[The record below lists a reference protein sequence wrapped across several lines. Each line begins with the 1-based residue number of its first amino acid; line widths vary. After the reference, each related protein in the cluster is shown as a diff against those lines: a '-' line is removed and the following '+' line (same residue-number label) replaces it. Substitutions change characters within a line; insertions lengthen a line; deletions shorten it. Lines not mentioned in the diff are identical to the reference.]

1 MKHNEILYI
10 SGHQVPDT
18 DSICSAIAYAE
29 LKNRTTDYE
38 AVPIRLGD
46 INQETRFALDYFGVK
61 SPIFRDTMQA
71 QLSEINIDTSYGISP
86 TTTLARATQI
96 IQENHQNSLSIVDDD
111 QKLLGVISL
120 SNITN
125 SYATVWND
133 NILGRSETPL
143 ENIVEVLSGQIVYL
157 PEKPRERSGSIHIHA
172 MDHINEI
179 IAENDIVVVGDRPKA
194 QEESIRI
201 GASVLILTN
210 NAELAEGMEELCK
223 AYRVT
228 VLRTPNSTYST
239 ARLLPQAVPVRFLM
253 TSENLVT
260 FHLSEYLDEVQEI
273 MATTRFRS
281 YPVLDGRDRVVGSI
295 SRYHLINTPKKKI
308 ILVDHN
314 ESTQS
319 VPDLNRAD
327 ILEIIDH
334 HRVANVNTAAPIY
347 FRVMPV
353 GCTST
358 IISQMYFEQGV
369 RPSREAA
376 GMMCSAIISDTLLL
390 RSPTTTDLDRLA
402 LERLAPIA
410 GINVEKYAMEMF
422 RAGTDLTGKDP
433 IDLLTGDVKPFDIE
447 GSKVKVAQVFTL
459 NSDSLK
465 EMEPELIRSMQQLRK
480 EQGLETYLLVVT
492 DIFAE
497 NSLIFIDG
505 AFAEEIAQEFHE
517 KLQDHC
523 FPGIGLLSRKK
534 QLVPKLT
541 AAISRAKEKNR

>member
-1 MKHNEILYI
+1 
-10 SGHQVPDT
+10 
-18 DSICSAIAYAE
+18 
-29 LKNRTTDYE
+29 
-38 AVPIRLGD
+38 
-46 INQETRFALDYFGVK
+46 
-61 SPIFRDTMQA
+61 MQA
-71 QLSEINIDTSYGISP
+71 QLSEIEIDTSYGISP
-86 TTTLARATQI
+86 MTTLARATQI

-111 QKLLGVISL
+111 QKLMGVISL

-125 SYATVWND
+125 SYATIWND
-133 NILGRSETPL
+133 NILGRSDTPL
-143 ENIVEVLSGQIVYL
+143 ENIVEVLSGQVVYL
-157 PEKPRERSGSIHIHA
+157 PEHPRERTGSIHIHA
-172 MDHINEI
+172 MDHINEVI
-179 IAENDIVVVGDRPKA
+179 GENDIVVVGDREKA
-194 QEESIRI
+194 QEETIRI

-210 NAELAEGMEELCK
+210 NAHLAEGMEELCK
-223 AYRVT
+223 TYRVT

-253 TSENLVT
+253 TSEGLVT
-260 FHLSEYLDEVQEI
+260 FHRSEYLDEVREI

-281 YPVLDGRDRVVGSI
+281 YPVLDGQGRVVGSI

-308 ILVDHN
+308 VLVDHN

-334 HRVANVNTAAPIY
+334 HRVANVNTPGPIY

-358 IISQMYFEQGV
+358 IVSQMYFEQGV
-369 RPSREAA
+369 RPSRTAA

-390 RSPTTTDLDRLA
+390 RSPTTTALDRLA

-410 GINVEKYAMEMF
+410 GINIEEYAMEMF

-459 NSDSLK
+459 NSESLVN
-465 EMEPELIRSMQQLRK
+465 MEKTLMETMHQLRRQ
-480 EQGLETYLLVVT
+480 QGLDTYLLVVT

-497 NSLIFIDG
+497 NSLIFVDG
-505 AFAEEIAQEFHE
+505 EHAEEIAEEFHQPL
-517 KLQDHC
+517 KNNSFL
-523 FPGIGLLSRKK
+523 GVGLLSRKK

-541 AAISRAKEKNR
+541 AAIGRAKEKTR

>member
-1 MKHNEILYI
+1 MGGKEILYI

-29 LKNRTTDYE
+29 LKNRTTDYD
-38 AVPIRLGD
+38 AIPIRLGD
-46 INQETRFALDYFGVK
+46 VNQETQFALQYFGVK
-61 SPIFRDTMQA
+61 APAFRDTMQA
-71 QLSEINIDTSYGISP
+71 QLSEIEIDTSYGISP
-86 TTTLARATQI
+86 MTTLARATQI

-111 QKLLGVISL
+111 QKLMGVISL

-125 SYATVWND
+125 SYATIWND
-133 NILGRSETPL
+133 NILGRSDTPL
-143 ENIVEVLSGQIVYL
+143 ENIVEVLSGQVVYL
-157 PEKPRERSGSIHIHA
+157 PEHPRERTGSIHIHA
-172 MDHINEI
+172 MDHINEVI
-179 IAENDIVVVGDRPKA
+179 GENDIVVVGDREKA
-194 QEESIRI
+194 QEETIRI

-210 NAELAEGMEELCK
+210 NAHLAEGMEELCK
-223 AYRVT
+223 TYRVT

-253 TSENLVT
+253 TSEGLVT
-260 FHLSEYLDEVQEI
+260 FHRSEYLDEVREI

-281 YPVLDGRDRVVGSI
+281 YPVLDGQGRVVGSI

-308 ILVDHN
+308 VLVDHN

-334 HRVANVNTAAPIY
+334 HRVANVNTPSPIY

-358 IISQMYFEQGV
+358 IVSQMYFEQGV
-369 RPSREAA
+369 RPSRTAA

-390 RSPTTTDLDRLA
+390 RSPTTTALDRLA

-410 GINVEKYAMEMF
+410 GINIKEYAMEMF

-459 NSDSLK
+459 NSESLVN
-465 EMEPELIRSMQQLRK
+465 MEKTLMETMQQLRRQ
-480 EQGLETYLLVVT
+480 QGLDTYLLVVT

-497 NSLIFIDG
+497 NSLIFVDG
-505 AFAEEIAQEFHE
+505 EHAEEIAEEFHQPL
-517 KLQDHC
+517 KNNSFL
-523 FPGIGLLSRKK
+523 GVGLLSRKK

-541 AAISRAKEKNR
+541 AAIGRAKEKTR

>member
-1 MKHNEILYI
+1 MGGKEILYI

-29 LKNRTTDYE
+29 LKNRTTDYD
-38 AVPIRLGD
+38 AIPIRLGD
-46 INQETRFALDYFGVK
+46 MNQETQFALQYFGVK
-61 SPIFRDTMQA
+61 APAFRDTMQA
-71 QLSEINIDTSYGISP
+71 QLSEIEIDTSYGISP
-86 TTTLARATQI
+86 MTTLARATQI

-111 QKLLGVISL
+111 QKLMGVISL

-125 SYATVWND
+125 SYATIWND
-133 NILGRSETPL
+133 NILGRSDTPL
-143 ENIVEVLSGQIVYL
+143 ENIVEVLSGQVVYL
-157 PEKPRERSGSIHIHA
+157 PEHPRERTGSIHIHA
-172 MDHINEI
+172 MDHINEVI
-179 IAENDIVVVGDRPKA
+179 GENDIVVVGDREKA
-194 QEESIRI
+194 QEETIRI

-210 NAELAEGMEELCK
+210 NAHLAEGMEELCK
-223 AYRVT
+223 TYRVT

-253 TSENLVT
+253 TSEGLVT
-260 FHLSEYLDEVQEI
+260 FHRSEYLDEVREI

-281 YPVLDGRDRVVGSI
+281 YPVLDGQGRVVGSI

-308 ILVDHN
+308 VLVDHN

-334 HRVANVNTAAPIY
+334 HRVANVNTPSPIY

-358 IISQMYFEQGV
+358 IVSQMYFEQGV
-369 RPSREAA
+369 RPSRTAA

-390 RSPTTTDLDRLA
+390 RSPTTTALDCLA

-410 GINVEKYAMEMF
+410 GINIEEYAMEMF

-459 NSDSLK
+459 NSESLVN
-465 EMEPELIRSMQQLRK
+465 MEKTLMETMQQLRRQ
-480 EQGLETYLLVVT
+480 QGLDTYLLVVT

-497 NSLIFIDG
+497 NSLIFVDG
-505 AFAEEIAQEFHE
+505 EHAEEIAEEFHQPL
-517 KLQDHC
+517 KNNSFL
-523 FPGIGLLSRKK
+523 GVGLLSRKK

-541 AAISRAKEKNR
+541 AAIGRAKEKTR

>member
-1 MKHNEILYI
+1 MGGKEILYI

-46 INQETRFALDYFGVK
+46 VNVETQFALNYFGVK
-61 SPIFRDTMQA
+61 PPAFRDTMQA
-71 QLSEINIDTSYGISP
+71 QLSEIDIDTSYGISP
-86 TTTLARATQI
+86 MTTLARATQI

-111 QKLLGVISL
+111 QKLIGVISL

-143 ENIVEVLSGQIVYL
+143 ENIVEVLSGQVVYL
-157 PEKPRERSGSIHIHA
+157 PENPRERTGSIHIHA
-172 MDHINEI
+172 MDHINEVI
-179 IAENDIVVVGDRPKA
+179 GENDIVVVGDRAKA
-194 QEESIRI
+194 QEETIRI
-201 GASVLILTN
+201 GASVIILTN
-210 NAELAEGMEELCK
+210 NAHLAEGMEELCK
-223 AYRVT
+223 TYRVT

-239 ARLLPQAVPVRFLM
+239 ARLLPQAVPVCFLM
-253 TSENLVT
+253 TSEGLVT
-260 FHLSEYLDEVQEI
+260 FHRSEYLDEVREI
-273 MATTRFRS
+273 MASTRFRS
-281 YPVLDGRDRVVGSI
+281 YPVLDGQGRVVGSI

-308 ILVDHN
+308 VLVDHN

-334 HRVANVNTAAPIY
+334 HRVANVNTPSPIY

-390 RSPTTTDLDRLA
+390 RSPTTTALDRLA

-410 GINVEKYAMEMF
+410 GINVEEYAMAMF

-433 IDLLTGDVKPFDIE
+433 IDLLTADVKPFDIE
-447 GSKVKVAQVFTL
+447 GEKVKVAQVFTL
-459 NSDSLK
+459 NSQSLVN
-465 EMEPELIRSMQQLRK
+465 MESALMETMQQLRRQ
-480 EQGLETYLLVVT
+480 QGLSTYLLVVT

-497 NSLIFIDG
+497 NSLIFVDG
-505 AFAEEIAQEFHE
+505 DHAKEIAEEFHATLE
-517 KLQDHC
+517 KNC
-523 FPGIGLLSRKK
+523 FLGVGLLSRKK

-541 AAISRAKEKNR
+541 AAIGRAKEKTR

>member
-1 MKHNEILYI
+1 MGGKEILYI

-29 LKNRTTDYE
+29 LKNRTTDYD
-38 AVPIRLGD
+38 AIPIRLGD
-46 INQETRFALDYFGVK
+46 VNQETQFALLYFGVK
-61 SPIFRDTMQA
+61 APAFRDTMQA
-71 QLSEINIDTSYGISP
+71 QLSEIEIDTSYGISP
-86 TTTLARATQI
+86 MTTLARATQI

-111 QKLLGVISL
+111 QKLMGVISL

-125 SYATVWND
+125 SYATIWND
-133 NILGRSETPL
+133 NILGRSDTPL
-143 ENIVEVLSGQIVYL
+143 ENIVEVLSGQVVYL
-157 PEKPRERSGSIHIHA
+157 PEHPRERTGSIHIHA
-172 MDHINEI
+172 MDHINEVI
-179 IAENDIVVVGDRPKA
+179 GENDIVVVGDREKA
-194 QEESIRI
+194 QEETIRI

-210 NAELAEGMEELCK
+210 NAHLAEGMEELCK
-223 AYRVT
+223 TYRVT

-253 TSENLVT
+253 TSEGLVT
-260 FHLSEYLDEVQEI
+260 FHRSEYLDEVREI

-281 YPVLDGRDRVVGSI
+281 YPVLDGQGRVVGSI

-308 ILVDHN
+308 VLVDHN

-334 HRVANVNTAAPIY
+334 HRVANVNTPGPIY

-358 IISQMYFEQGV
+358 IVSQMYFEQGV
-369 RPSREAA
+369 RPSRTAA

-390 RSPTTTDLDRLA
+390 RSPTTTALDRLA

-410 GINVEKYAMEMF
+410 GINIEEYAMEMF

-459 NSDSLK
+459 NSESLVN
-465 EMEPELIRSMQQLRK
+465 MEKTLMETMQQLRRQ
-480 EQGLETYLLVVT
+480 QGLDTYLLVVT

-497 NSLIFIDG
+497 NSLIFVDG
-505 AFAEEIAQEFHE
+505 EHAEEIAEEFHQPL
-517 KLQDHC
+517 KNNSFL
-523 FPGIGLLSRKK
+523 GVGLLSRKK

-541 AAISRAKEKNR
+541 AAIGRAKEKTR

>member
-1 MKHNEILYI
+1 MGGKEILYI

-29 LKNRTTDYE
+29 LKNRTTDYD
-38 AVPIRLGD
+38 AIPIRLGD
-46 INQETRFALDYFGVK
+46 VNQETQFALQYFGVK
-61 SPIFRDTMQA
+61 APAFRDTMQA
-71 QLSEINIDTSYGISP
+71 QLSEIEIDTSYGISP
-86 TTTLARATQI
+86 MTTLARATQI

-111 QKLLGVISL
+111 QKLMGVISL

-125 SYATVWND
+125 SYATIWND
-133 NILGRSETPL
+133 NILGRSDTPL
-143 ENIVEVLSGQIVYL
+143 ENIVEVLSGQVVYL
-157 PEKPRERSGSIHIHA
+157 PEHPRERTGSIHIHA
-172 MDHINEI
+172 MDHINEVI
-179 IAENDIVVVGDRPKA
+179 GENDIVVVGDREKA
-194 QEESIRI
+194 QEETIRI

-210 NAELAEGMEELCK
+210 NAHLAEGMEELCK
-223 AYRVT
+223 TYRVT

-253 TSENLVT
+253 TSEGLVT
-260 FHLSEYLDEVQEI
+260 FHRSEYLDEVREI

-281 YPVLDGRDRVVGSI
+281 YPVLDGQGRVVGSI

-308 ILVDHN
+308 VLVDHN

-334 HRVANVNTAAPIY
+334 HRVANVNTPGPIY

-358 IISQMYFEQGV
+358 IVSQMYFEQGV
-369 RPSREAA
+369 RPSRTAA

-390 RSPTTTDLDRLA
+390 RSPTTTALDRLA

-410 GINVEKYAMEMF
+410 GINIEEYAMEMF

-459 NSDSLK
+459 NSESLVN
-465 EMEPELIRSMQQLRK
+465 MEKTLMEIMQHLRRQ
-480 EQGLETYLLVVT
+480 QGLDTYLLVVT

-497 NSLIFIDG
+497 NSLIFVDG
-505 AFAEEIAQEFHE
+505 EHAEEIAEEFHQPL
-517 KLQDHC
+517 KNNSFL
-523 FPGIGLLSRKK
+523 GVGLLSRKK

-541 AAISRAKEKNR
+541 AAIGRAKEKTR